1 MAERKSIFKEY
12 PSTFWVANVME
23 IFERMSWYGFF
34 ALSSIYMTG
43 AVADGC
49 LGFTSEQRGLVQG
62 IVSFCIYLF
71 PFLTGAL
78 GDRFGFKKMLL
89 IAYCILSPTYYLL
102 GQVKTLPSFFFVFM
116 LVGVGAA
123 IFKPLIVGSIA
134 KTTNEKNSSL
144 GFGIFYMMVNV
155 GGFAG
160 PFIAGAIRSQGWRY
174 TFIASSIWIALNIPI
189 LLLFYKEP
197 KREASQSAKPL
208 KVVFSEMVEV
218 LGNGRFFVMIFVSLF
233 ILTMGNTK
241 WLKPLDAVIVV
252 AVWIGLN
259 FLYDFILKSIKANPS
274 RRMRVGNTRFLLFL
288 LLLSSFWIAF
298 NQIFMTLPEY
308 IRDFTDSAPALD
320 SMTALFSNIGL
331 PEWFVNGFRFII
343 GEADGKIKPE
353 HFVNVNAL
361 AIIFFQI
368 AVSYFVTRMRPLITI
383 MVGIAITAG
392 SFFLLIMGVNP
403 WVSMLGV
410 FVFSF
415 GEMMAS
421 PKAKEYTAH
430 YVAPQDKVGM
440 YMGYYMWSNALGY
453 LFGGLLS
460 GQMYGWL
467 ARDLQ
472 RPDLMWIIFA
482 FLSIFCAALILV
494 YHRTIGLK
502 VEQERAAQKA

>member
-1 MAERKSIFKEY
+1 
-12 PSTFWVANVME
+12 ME

-43 AVADGC
+43 SVSDGC

-71 PFLTGAL
+71 PFATGAL

-89 IAYCILSPTYYLL
+89 ISYCVLSPSYYLL
-102 GQVKTLPSFFFVFM
+102 GQVKSLPSFFLIFM

-123 IFKPLIVGSIA
+123 IFKPLIVGTIA
-134 KTTNEKNSSL
+134 KTTNDKNSSM
-144 GFGIFYMMVNV
+144 GFGIFYMMVNF
-155 GGFAG
+155 GGFFG
-160 PFIAGAIRSQGWRY
+160 PICAAYLRTTGWEKI
-174 TFIASSIWIALNIPI
+174 FIASSIWIALNIPI
-189 LLLFYKEP
+189 VLLFYKEP
-197 KREASQSAKPL
+197 PREKNQSSKSIR
-208 KVVFSEMVEV
+208 VVISEMVEV
-218 LGNGRFFVMIFVSLF
+218 LGNGRFFILIFVSLT
-233 ILTMGNTK
+233 ILTVGNTK
-241 WLKPLDAVIVV
+241 WLKPQYAVLFVV
-252 AVWIGLN
+252 VWIGLN
-259 FLYDFILKSIKANPS
+259 FLYDFILRMTNADKKL
-274 RRMRVGNTRFLLFL
+274 RMRVGNTRFLLFL
-288 LLLSSFWIAF
+288 LLLSSFWVAF

-308 IRDFTDSAPALD
+308 IRDFTNSAPAFKSIYGTLGK
-320 SMTALFSNIGL
+320 IGL
-331 PEWFVNGFRFII
+331 PEGFLVQFKTLIA
-343 GEADGKIKPE
+343 EADGKIKPE
-353 HFVNVNAL
+353 HFVNINAL
-361 AIIFFQI
+361 AIIFFQLL
-368 AVSYFVTRMRPLITI
+368 VSFFVARMKPLVTI

-392 SFFLLIMGVNP
+392 SFLLLIMGVNP
-403 WVSMLGV
+403 WISMLGV

-472 RPDLMWIIFA
+472 RPDIMWIIFA
-482 FLSIFCAALILV
+482 SLSVFCAGLIFI
-494 YHRTIGLK
+494 YHRTIGVK
-502 VEQERAAQKA
+502 VDQERAAAAS

>member
-1 MAERKSIFKEY
+1 MAENQNFLKQY
-12 PSTFWVANVME
+12 PPTFWVGNVME

-43 AVADGC
+43 ATSDGC
-49 LGFTSEQRGLVQG
+49 LGFTSEERGLVQG

-89 IAYCILSPTYYLL
+89 ISYCVLSPSYYLL
-102 GQVKTLPSFFFVFM
+102 GQVKSLPSFFFVFM

-123 IFKPLIVGSIA
+123 IFKPLIVGTIA
-134 KTTNEKNSSL
+134 KTTNEKNSSM

-160 PFIAGAIRSQGWRY
+160 PFIAGAIRNQGWQY

-189 LLLFYKEP
+189 LLFFYKEP
-197 KREASQSAKPL
+197 PRDEKQSSKPL
-208 KVVFSEMVEV
+208 KVVFSEIVEV
-218 LGNGRFFVMIFVSLF
+218 LGNLRFFIMIFVCLF
-233 ILTMGNTK
+233 ILTVGNTK
-241 WLKPLDAVIVV
+241 WLKPLDAVMYV
-252 AVWIGLN
+252 AIWVGLN
-259 FLYDFILKSIKANPS
+259 FAYDFFLRVTNADEK
-274 RRMRVGNTRFLLFL
+274 RRMKVGNTRFLLFL

-308 IRDFTDSAPALD
+308 LRDFTNSAPALD
-320 SMTALFSNIGL
+320 SMTNFFTKINL
-331 PEWFVNGFRFII
+331 PDWFINSFRTII
-343 GEADGKIKPE
+343 GETDGKIKPE
-353 HFVNVNAL
+353 HFVNINAL
-361 AIIFFQI
+361 AIIFFQLL
-368 AVSYFVTRMRPLITI
+368 VSFFVARMKPLITI

-403 WVSMLGV
+403 WIAMLGV

-467 ARDLQ
+467 ARDMQ

-494 YHRTIGLK
+494 YHRTIGIK
-502 VEQERAAQKA
+502 VEKERVQTS